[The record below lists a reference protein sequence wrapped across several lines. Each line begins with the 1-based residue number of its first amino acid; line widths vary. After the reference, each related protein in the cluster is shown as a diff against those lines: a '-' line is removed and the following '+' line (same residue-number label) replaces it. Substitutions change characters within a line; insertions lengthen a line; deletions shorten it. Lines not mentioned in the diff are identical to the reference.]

1 MVYKDIDSFASD
13 LSSLA
18 RKFDSANRKEV
29 SLIESLPLIPSL
41 RLGLNIAACDSL
53 PLVVVIEDDSDK
65 QREKFLYLTH
75 LSRNDSLAG
84 QAHYVL
90 LKDTKEIEDLKNYKE
105 GNFVYVLK
113 PDNFGVTGEVVA
125 AFQDIKTLS
134 VVALETAF
142 NIAQA
147 PKKSLSDSR
156 QHVRKGKREG
166 ITWESQL
173 PRADGSARS
182 TSPKDRP
189 HLKE

>member
-18 RKFDSANRKEV
+18 SKFDSVNRKEIFR
-29 SLIESLPLIPSL
+29 IESLPLMPSL

-75 LSRNDSLAG
+75 LSRNDSLSG

-90 LKDTKEIEDLKNYKE
+90 LKNTKEIEHLKNYKE
-105 GNFVYVLK
+105 DNFVYVLK

-125 AFQDIKTLS
+125 SFQDQSSLS
-134 VVALETAF
+134 LIALETAF
-142 NIAQA
+142 DIAQT
-147 PKKSLSDSR
+147 PKKYLDDSR
-156 QHVRKGKREG
+156 RHVRKGKREG

-182 TSPKDRP
+182 TSPRDRP